1 MVVVALVVALIVA
14 AAVVTVAFDAGKE
27 RGAGARSRIIVPM
40 KASRIR
46 VDVPSHN
53 HLTTI
58 PLLTLLSIVANIQM
72 SEGSQYTKTGAPWMR
87 KFCRRGVLRLEEDC
101 SEVGSSTSRFRF
113 SMVVD

>member
-1 MVVVALVVALIVA
+1 MEELPETLSEAEPESAEPVPVVVVVVVVVAL
-14 AAVVTVAFDAGKE
+14 VVTVAFDAGKE
-27 RGAGARSRIIVPM
+27 PGVGARSRIIVPM

-72 SEGSQYTKTGAPWMR
+72 SEGSQ
-87 KFCRRGVLRLEEDC
+87 
-101 SEVGSSTSRFRF
+101 
-113 SMVVD
+113 